1 MPDYIFKGSLA
12 DNPLP
17 EVLQKI
23 NYYKV
28 PGVLTVA
35 SHLGSKEIFM
45 SGGNVIFASSSFDN
59 DRLGE
64 FLLRAGRISPA
75 QYDRSVQI
83 MKTTGKRQGAA
94 FVEIGV
100 LTPQELLQAVK
111 DQVTSIVWSLFNWPE
126 GTVTFAVGKFKD
138 DEIIKLNLDTRQV
151 ILQGIQAVEDPKRIV
166 RWLGRKEEV
175 FEPSDNALALL
186 PSLPLG
192 QTDRLVLRLVDGVR
206 SFLGILQTATF
217 DSGDTVKSLYSLYT
231 LGLIRK
237 KNTVIKIVAG
247 SAGTGGTVR

>member
-17 EVLQKI
+17 EILQKI

-28 PGVLTVA
+28 PGVLTV
-35 SHLGSKEIFM
+35 SSRLGSKQVFI
-45 SGGNVIFASSSFDN
+45 SGGNVIFASSTFDD

-64 FLLRAGRISPA
+64 FLLRAGRISHD
-75 QYDRSVQI
+75 QYERSVQI
-83 MKTTGKRQGAA
+83 MRTAGKRQGTAL
-94 FVEIGV
+94 VEIEA
-100 LTPQELLQAVK
+100 LTAQGLLQAVK
-111 DQVTSIVWSLFNWPE
+111 DQVTGIIWSLFNWPE

-151 ILQGIQAVEDPKRIV
+151 ILLGIQAIEDPKRIV
-166 RWLGRKEEV
+166 KWLGRKEEV
-175 FEPSDNALALL
+175 FELSDNALALL
-186 PSLPLG
+186 PSLPLSVEAR
-192 QTDRLVLRLVDGVR
+192 QVLRLVDGVR
-206 SFLGILQTATF
+206 TFLGILQAAPT
-217 DSGDTVKSLYSLYT
+217 DSGECVKHVYALYT

-247 SAGTGGTVR
+247 TKGTLPP